1 MPFNI
6 DHYKDYFTR
15 SFQKTDALFGER
27 LQHFTHF
34 AYAGFPTPQ
43 SERWRTTNLK
53 SLIAHLPFDQKQT
66 VSPLT
71 KEALPAPLL
80 ANAYRLVLID
90 GAFVPSLSDDLASE
104 GITLRDLSSEL
115 NPEDLMISPFYMDHY
130 KPSDL
135 SFIRLNRALCQT
147 GFHLNVPAEVTVSK
161 PIEIVCLTT
170 KGDQQYHPQIKI
182 TLGENSDLTIL
193 ERHES
198 LDPEALYFANYAISI
213 EVSTKATLRHYQLQN
228 QSNKAFHI
236 ENMKADLQEDSHYQQ
251 FILTTGSSLAR
262 QEIQALLCGKK
273 ADVHIS
279 GAYLINDTQLSDVTS
294 FIEHQAEQTKS
305 RQVYKGVIAGSARG
319 VFQGKIYVDSIAQ
332 KTDGYQ
338 LNRALLLSE
347 TAQINSKPELEI
359 YADDVKCS
367 HGATSGYLNDDAL
380 FYLQSRGIPESEAKK
395 MLITAFLEESLQ
407 EITHDETRAAF
418 SKHIEQTL
426 QQLSPLVNPAFP
438 LRQGFGRQVAE
449 MTK

>member
-1 MPFNI
+1 MPLNT

-15 SFQKTDALFGER
+15 SFQETDALFAKR
-27 LQHFTHF
+27 LEHFTHF
-34 AYAGFPTPQ
+34 AEAGFPTPQ
-43 SERWRTTNLK
+43 NERWRTTNLK
-53 SLIAHLPFDQKQT
+53 SLIAYIPSDHEQT
-66 VSPLT
+66 ASPIT
-71 KEALPAPLL
+71 KESLPTPLL
-80 ANAYRLVLID
+80 ENAYRLVLID
-90 GAFVPSLSDDLASE
+90 GAFSPSLSDNLASE
-104 GITLRDLSSEL
+104 GMTLRDLSSDL
-115 NPEDLMISPFYMDHY
+115 TPEDLSLSSFYMDHY
-130 KPSDL
+130 KPVDL
-135 SFIRLNRALCQT
+135 SFIRLNRAFCKT
-147 GFHLNVPAEVTVSK
+147 GLHLSVPAQAIVSK
-161 PIEIVCLTT
+161 PIEILCLTT
-170 KGDQQYHPQIKI
+170 HGDQQYHPHLKI

-198 LDPEALYFANYAISI
+198 LDPNAPYFANYVIDIDVPA
-213 EVSTKATLRHYQLQN
+213 KATLRHYQLQN
-228 QSNKAFHI
+228 QSDKAFHI
-236 ENMKADLQEDSHYQQ
+236 ENIKANLKEESHYQQ
-251 FILTTGSSLAR
+251 FILTSGSSLAR
-262 QEIQALLCGKK
+262 QEIQALLTGKK

-279 GAYLINDTQLSDVTS
+279 GAYLVDHTQLSDVTS

-380 FYLQSRGIPESEAKK
+380 FYLQSRGIPEQEAKK

-407 EITHDETRAAF
+407 EITHEEVRAAF
-418 SKHIEQTL
+418 SKQIETAL
-426 QQLSPLVNPAFP
+426 EKLSQSNASVIPAKAGI
-438 LRQGFGRQVAE
+438 QEISQ
-449 MTK
+449 

>member
-1 MPFNI
+1 MLLNI

-15 SFQKTDALFGER
+15 SFQEKDALFAKR
-27 LQHFTHF
+27 LEHFTHF
-34 AYAGFPTPQ
+34 TEAGFPTPQ
-43 SERWRTTNLK
+43 CERWRTTNLK
-53 SLIAHLPFDQKQT
+53 SLIAHLPFDQKET
-66 VSPLT
+66 VSTLT
-71 KEALPAPLL
+71 KETLPAPLL
-80 ANAYRLVLID
+80 ANTYRLVLID
-90 GAFVPSLSDDLASE
+90 GAFMPSLSDNLAPE
-104 GITLRDLSSEL
+104 GITLRNLSSEL
-115 NPEDLMISPFYMDHY
+115 DLEDLALSPFYMDHY

-135 SFIRLNRALCQT
+135 SFIRLNHAFCVT
-147 GFHLNVPAEVTVSK
+147 GLHLNVPAEITVSK
-161 PIEIVCLTT
+161 PIEIMCLTT
-170 KGDQQYHPQIKI
+170 HGNQQYHPQIKI

-213 EVSTKATLRHYQLQN
+213 EVSTKATLKHYQLQN

-236 ENMKADLQEDSHYQQ
+236 ENIKANLDEEAHYQQ
-251 FILTTGSSLAR
+251 FILTSGSILAR

-279 GAYLINDTQLSDVTS
+279 GAYLVGGSQLSDVTS

-319 VFQGKIYVDSIAQ
+319 VFQGKIYVDPIAQ

-347 TAQINSKPELEI
+347 AAQINSKPELEI

-407 EITHDETRAAF
+407 EITHDEIRSAF
-418 SKHIEQTL
+418 SSFIEE
-426 QQLSPLVNPAFP
+426 QLLKRV
-438 LRQGFGRQVAE
+438 
-449 MTK
+449 

>member
-1 MPFNI
+1 MPLNI
-6 DHYKDYFTR
+6 DHYKDYFTH
-15 SFQKTDALFGER
+15 SFQETDALFTER
-27 LQHFTHF
+27 LQHFTYF
-34 AYAGFPTPQ
+34 ADAGFPTPQ
-43 SERWRTTNLK
+43 CERWRTTNLK
-53 SLIAHLPFDQKQT
+53 SLIAHLPFDQKQKEN
-66 VSPLT
+66 VLT
-71 KEALPAPLL
+71 KKDLPAPLL
-80 ANAYRLVLID
+80 QDAYRLILID
-90 GAFVPSLSDDLASE
+90 GTFAPSLSDNLASE

-115 NPEDLMISPFYMDHY
+115 TPEDLTISSFYMDHY
-130 KPSDL
+130 SPSDL
-135 SFIRLNRALCQT
+135 SFIRLNRAFCQT
-147 GFHLNVPAEVTVSK
+147 GFHLSVPAGVTVSK

-170 KGDQQYHPQIKI
+170 DGNQQYHPQIKI

-198 LDPEALYFANYAISI
+198 LNPEALYFANYAISI

-228 QSNKAFHI
+228 QSHKAFHI
-236 ENMKADLQEDSHYQQ
+236 ENIKADLKEDAHYQQ

-273 ADVHIS
+273 ADVHVS
-279 GAYLINDTQLSDVTS
+279 GAYLVNDTQLSDVTS

-407 EITHDETRAAF
+407 EITHDDIRTAF
-418 SKHIEQTL
+418 SKHIESALLTL
-426 QQLSPLVNPAFP
+426 S
-438 LRQGFGRQVAE
+438 E
-449 MTK
+449 